1 MLRYFLLF
9 LSTLML
15 SPTIASAS
23 DSSPIAYSM
32 RVIGDSSRFRL
43 LIDFDTS
50 VFHNVYLLDSPKRL
64 VLDFPLTYFAFGDA
78 LPATGTTL
86 VEKVRYG
93 EVGTTGSRVVL
104 DLSGPI
110 EIASVETKSISS
122 IDGSVGSHHRLILD
136 GVATSATQFS
146 STVVSSDLSIPE
158 ISDRDYT
165 VVIDPGHGGAD
176 GGAVADSP
184 HTIEKTITLGFSKIL
199 RDKLSIH
206 PSIRV
211 ILTHEQDRFMTLDE
225 RRDVVRLHSADLFI
239 SIHADSFPKPH
250 LRGATFYTL
259 SSKGSDEL
267 SRSLAAEHNRSDS
280 LSDLSLES
288 EQIDA
293 PVSDILID
301 LARQE
306 TELYSLEFTDLAISH
321 FRFGGIN
328 LINSPRRNGNFAVL
342 RNPYTPSVLVEL
354 GYLSN
359 PQDTIM
365 MRQIAWQEG
374 AATLL
379 AGSILEFFES
389 RKSSGILR

>member
-1 MLRYFLLF
+1 MRYLLLF
-9 LSTLML
+9 LSTLFL
-15 SPTIASAS
+15 FPPIASAS
-23 DSSPIAYSM
+23 DNSPIAYSL

-50 VFHNVYLLDSPKRL
+50 VSHNVYLLDSPKRL
-64 VLDFPLTYFAFGDA
+64 VLDFPLTYFAFGDD

-122 IDGSVGSHHRLILD
+122 IDGLADPHHRLILD

-146 STVVSSDLSIPE
+146 STVASSDLPPPE

-165 VVIDPGHGGAD
+165 VVIDPGHGGID
-176 GGAVADSP
+176 GGAVANSP
-184 HTIEKTITLGFSKIL
+184 YTIEKTITLGFSKIL
-199 RDKLSIH
+199 RDKLSTH

-211 ILTHEQDRFMTLDE
+211 ILTHEQDRFMTLDA
-225 RRDVVRLHSADLFI
+225 RREVVRLHSADLFI
-239 SIHADSFPKPH
+239 SIHADSFPQSH

-267 SRSLAAEHNRSDS
+267 ARSLADEHNRSDS
-280 LSDLSLES
+280 LSGLSLES
-288 EQIDA
+288 TELDL

-306 TELYSLEFTDLAISH
+306 TEQHSLEFADLTISN
-321 FRFGGIN
+321 FRLGNVN
-328 LINSPRRNGNFAVL
+328 LINRPRRNGNFAVL
-342 RNPYTPSVLVEL
+342 RNPYTPSVLLEL

-359 PQDTIM
+359 REDTLM
-365 MRQIAWQEG
+365 MREIAWQEG
-374 AATLL
+374 TATLL
-379 AGSILEFFES
+379 TNSILDFFES
-389 RKSSGILR
+389 RKSSGIFR